1 MLDSMTGQYC
11 DGETD
16 DTKKDQ
22 DVEGYANKT
31 CKKALSVFYATCK
44 EKGLDYT
51 KPMPKKAEEGKF
63 TFLVDSLI
71 ITEGVAEGVYKA
83 HGFALHPIITHHPGE
98 PPRVYSAVKEELIK
112 AAPTLKGKHLDID
125 HSDVAV
131 NPSVNVITDAK
142 WNTEVEAVEFWAQID
157 DYLYELIQG
166 GCPVSVSIDWLIP
179 DQGGIKVVEVDGE
192 IGIAPYGFEFGDP
205 GLSILQNM
213 TPGDPNAMIELLM
226 ESVSRASI
234 NRNKKMKKKLKEQQ
248 EPVQPIVAG
257 EYVLGFY
264 QDVCLFLPEHFRTVW
279 LDKENGILAV
289 FGKLSAEPETERVQS
304 IFFAKEKMWDQ
315 TKIQDWLSIH
325 PDYMAPAGDSAV
337 SKAPL
342 IERGNMKKK
351 PKIKEQNGGEPKTDK
366 ERFMAHFGIDAD
378 AFQKLYDILGDELF
392 KLLPE
397 RGQKINEQNGQGN
410 NGNDG
415 QNLTVDQ
422 IKAKI
427 ADLSKKNADIMAQ
440 LYPEAELT
448 DEQRATLNAESET
461 IWAEINALE
470 TALAAAITAQVG
482 VTLGEGY
489 KVVLEVKL
497 KEAEWDAEYINNLP
511 DSSFAFIE
519 EGGEKDE
526 DGKTKPRSLRHLPF
540 KDAEGN
546 INKAHLNN
554 ALGRLA
560 QTDLSDGAKAAAK
573 KKLCAAV
580 KTWNGA
586 HSDDQ
591 ITSDVCGVEPSGQGS
606 SNKEGLLEAK
616 VTELLA
622 RVGKLE
628 KAHGGAQGNLSESL
642 LKNSKEPTIK
652 VTDAIKT
659 LEGLLLSPM
668 LERSSMMEQRHHQDI
683 RKAIFKYK
691 EMLKSG

>member
-22 DVEGYANKT
+22 EVEGYANKT

-112 AAPTLKGKHLDID
+112 AAPTLKDKHFDID

-179 DQGGIKVVEVDGE
+179 GQGGIKVVEVDGE

-205 GLSILQNM
+205 GLSILQQM

-226 ESVSRASI
+226 ESVSRVY
-234 NRNKKMKKKLKEQQ
+234 
-248 EPVQPIVAG
+248 PG
-257 EYVLGFY
+257 
-264 QDVCLFLPEHFRTVW
+264 
-279 LDKENGILAV
+279 
-289 FGKLSAEPETERVQS
+289 
-304 IFFAKEKMWDQ
+304 
-315 TKIQDWLSIH
+315 
-325 PDYMAPAGDSAV
+325 YMAPAGVSAV

-342 IERGNMKKK
+342 KERGNMKKK

-470 TALAAAITAQVG
+470 TALAAVITAQVG
-482 VTLGEGY
+482 ATLGEGY
-489 KVVLEVKL
+489 QVVLEVKL
-497 KEAEWDAEYINNLP
+497 KEAEWDTEYINNLP

-560 QTDLSDGAKAAAK
+560 QTDLSDEAKAAAK

-616 VTELLA
+616 VTELFA

-628 KAHGGAQGNLSESL
+628 KAHGGAPGNLSESL

-652 VTDAIKT
+652 VTEAIKII
-659 LEGLLLSPM
+659 EGLLPSPM
-668 LERSSMMEQRHHQDI
+668 VERSSMGMQRECQAI
-683 RKAIFKYK
+683 RGAILQLK

>member
-16 DTKKDQ
+16 DAKKDQ
-22 DVEGYANKT
+22 DVEGYSNKT

-51 KPMPKKAEEGKF
+51 EPMPKEKVREHVSAILPFTILEKIVDKPLKIRGLAITAGMSRNFNIYTPEELQAFSSKLVAAPVYIEHVAVPNAVGKVTKTEWDGENLWYEAEIYDDEVAAQIRKGLIQHVSVGADYETLDIVDGQVPHGLHNAELSLVAVPGIPETNVQVLEKLKARKRVKEQDECCVFCGEPAE
-63 TFLVDSLI
+63 I
-71 ITEGVAEGVYKA
+71 WVACCFDCFKKLPLSESKKKELLEHQRKMREQQVE
-83 HGFALHPIITHHPGE
+83 PII
-98 PPRVYSAVKEELIK
+98 
-112 AAPTLKGKHLDID
+112 
-125 HSDVAV
+125 
-131 NPSVNVITDAK
+131 
-142 WNTEVEAVEFWAQID
+142 
-157 DYLYELIQG
+157 
-166 GCPVSVSIDWLIP
+166 
-179 DQGGIKVVEVDGE
+179 
-192 IGIAPYGFEFGDP
+192 
-205 GLSILQNM
+205 
-213 TPGDPNAMIELLM
+213 
-226 ESVSRASI
+226 
-234 NRNKKMKKKLKEQQ
+234 
-248 EPVQPIVAG
+248 AG

-264 QDVCLFLPEHFRTVW
+264 QDVALFLPEHFRTVW

-289 FGKLSAEPETERVQS
+289 FGKLRAEPETERVQS

-351 PKIKEQNGGEPKTDK
+351 VKEQDGE
-366 ERFMAHFGIDAD
+366 G
-378 AFQKLYDILGDELF
+378 
-392 KLLPE
+392 
-397 RGQKINEQNGQGN
+397 NN
-410 NGNDG
+410 NGNG
-415 QNLTVDQ
+415 EGNLTVDQ

-427 ADLSKKNADIMAQ
+427 ADLSKKNADIMTQ

-461 IWAEINALE
+461 IWAEIAAFE
-470 TALAAAITAQVG
+470 KALAAAIIAQVG

-489 KVVLEVKL
+489 QVVLEVKL
-497 KEAEWDAEYINNLP
+497 KE
-511 DSSFAFIE
+511 
-519 EGGEKDE
+519 
-526 DGKTKPRSLRHLPF
+526 
-540 KDAEGN
+540 
-546 INKAHLNN
+546 
-554 ALGRLA
+554 
-560 QTDLSDGAKAAAK
+560 AAAK

-580 KTWNGA
+580 KTWNEA

-606 SNKEGLLEAK
+606 SNQEQLLEAK

-652 VTDAIKT
+652 VTEAIKT

-691 EMLKSG
+691 EMLKNG

>member
-22 DVEGYANKT
+22 EVEGYPNKT

-51 KPMPKKAEEGKF
+51 KPMPNEKVREHVSAILPF
-63 TFLVDSLI
+63 TILEKIVDKPLRI
-71 ITEGVAEGVYKA
+71 RGLAITAGMSRNFNIYT
-83 HGFALHPIITHHPGE
+83 P
-98 PPRVYSAVKEELIK
+98 EELQAFSSK
-112 AAPTLKGKHLDID
+112 LVAAPIYIEHVAVPNAVGKVIKTEWDGSNLFYEAEVYDDEVAAQIRKGLIQHVSVGADYETLDIVD
-125 HSDVAV
+125 GQVPHGLHNAELSLVAV
-131 NPSVNVITDAK
+131 PGIPEANVQVLEK
-142 WNTEVEAVEFWAQID
+142 
-157 DYLYELIQG
+157 
-166 GCPVSVSIDWLIP
+166 
-179 DQGGIKVVEVDGE
+179 
-192 IGIAPYGFEFGDP
+192 
-205 GLSILQNM
+205 
-213 TPGDPNAMIELLM
+213 LL
-226 ESVSRASI
+226 R
-234 NRNKKMKKKLKEQQ
+234 KKEQQ
-248 EPVQPIVAG
+248 VVQPIVAG

-264 QDVCLFLPEHFRTVW
+264 QDTALFLPEHFRTVW

-289 FGKLSAEPETERVQS
+289 FGKLRAEPETEKVQS

-342 IERGNMKKK
+342 SERGNMKKK

-366 ERFMAHFGIDAD
+366 ERFMAHFSIDEE

-397 RGQKINEQNGQGN
+397 RGQKVNEQNGEG
-410 NGNDG
+410 
-415 QNLTVDQ
+415 NLTVDQ

-482 VTLGEGY
+482 ATLGEGY
-489 KVVLEVKL
+489 QVVLEVKL
-497 KEAEWDAEYINNLP
+497 KEAEWDTEYINNLP
-511 DSSFAFIE
+511 DSSFAYIE
-519 EGGEKDE
+519 PGGEKDE

-560 QTDLSDGAKAAAK
+560 QTDLSDEAKAAAK

-616 VTELLA
+616 VTELFA

-628 KAHGGAQGNLSESL
+628 KAHGGAPGNLSESL

-652 VTDAIKT
+652 VTEAIKII
-659 LEGLLLSPM
+659 EGLLPSPM
-668 LERSSMMEQRHHQDI
+668 VERSSMGMQRECQAI
-683 RKAIFKYK
+683 RGAILQLK

>member
-22 DVEGYANKT
+22 DVEGYPNKT

-51 KPMPKKAEEGKF
+51 KPMPKEKVREHVSAILPFQILEKI
-63 TFLVDSLI
+63 VDKPLRI
-71 ITEGVAEGVYKA
+71 RGLAITAGMSRNFNIYM
-83 HGFALHPIITHHPGE
+83 P
-98 PPRVYSAVKEELIK
+98 EELQAFASK
-112 AAPTLKGKHLDID
+112 LVAAPIYIEH
-125 HSDVAV
+125 VAV
-131 NPSVNVITDAK
+131 PNAVGKVTK
-142 WNTEVEAVEFWAQID
+142 TEWDGENLWYEAEIYDDETAAQIRKG
-157 DYLYELIQG
+157 LIQH
-166 GCPVSVSIDWLIP
+166 VSVGADYETIDIFDGQIP
-179 DQGGIKVVEVDGE
+179 HGLYNAELSLVAVPGIPEANVQVLE
-192 IGIAPYGFEFGDP
+192 
-205 GLSILQNM
+205 
-213 TPGDPNAMIELLM
+213 
-226 ESVSRASI
+226 
-234 NRNKKMKKKLKEQQ
+234 KLRRKKEQQ
-248 EPVQPIVAG
+248 VVQPIVAG

-264 QDVCLFLPEHFRTVW
+264 QDVALFLPEHFRTVW

-289 FGKLSAEPETERVQS
+289 FGKLSAEPETEKVQS

-325 PDYMAPAGDSAV
+325 PDYMAPAGDSAIG
-337 SKAPL
+337 KAPL
-342 IERGNMKKK
+342 IERGNMTKKQ
-351 PKIKEQNGGEPKTDK
+351 KIKEQNGGEPKTDK
-366 ERFMAHFGIDAD
+366 ERFMAHFNIDED

-397 RGQKINEQNGQGN
+397 RGQKVNEQNGEG
-410 NGNDG
+410 
-415 QNLTVDQ
+415 NLTVDQ

-470 TALAAAITAQVG
+470 TALAAAITAEVG
-482 VTLGEGY
+482 ATLGEGY
-489 KVVLEVKL
+489 QVVLEVKL
-497 KEAEWDAEYINNLP
+497 KEAEWDTEYINNLP

-519 EGGEKDE
+519 SGGEKDE

-560 QTDLSDGAKAAAK
+560 QTDLSDEAKAAAK

-580 KTWNGA
+580 KTWNNK

-591 ITSDVCGVEPSGQGS
+591 ITSDVCGVEPSNQ
-606 SNKEGLLEAK
+606 EQLEAK

-622 RVGKLE
+622 RVEKLE
-628 KAHGGAQGNLSESL
+628 KGQQAGNLAESL
-642 LKNSKEPTIK
+642 LKNSKEPSIK
-652 VTDAIKT
+652 VTEAIKI
-659 LEGLLLSPM
+659 LEGLLPSPM
-668 LERSSMMEQRHHQDI
+668 VERSSMGMQRECQAI
-683 RKAIFKYK
+683 RGAVLQLK